1 MKKTWFAAIAAV
13 VLVLAGCGSEP
24 DEEPS
29 PLKIEG
35 GVLIKYEGTDEH
47 VTIPAEV
54 KEIGEGAFKGRTALR
69 SVVIPDSVTII
80 GDNAFVGCT
89 SLASLDLPD
98 SVTTIGDNAFVGCTS
113 ITAVVIPDSVETIG
127 DNVFVGCT
135 SIRNVT
141 ISDGVTKIGSN
152 AFSGCDSLVEIRY
165 GGTKAQWE
173 SLGDEFGIPGGVTV
187 HCKDGDIKTDNSS
200 SNGDVVGIPKPS
212 FTLENTSL
220 YRLTATCVGRDFDAA
235 GGLSDFGYNGSYL
248 YYPLEIDLD
257 KDTAEL
263 TAVVIVNEAV
273 GKMGI
278 GLIEVEDDGSV
289 DSYCFATT
297 ASSIRYFG
305 GTKAVDKDTGEP
317 KENGWGWKDGSTL
330 GLNKDNKPKLCSV
343 NVPYTFR
350 ATLLEKQLTFAI
362 IDSSGTVVG
371 THNSIDYKTL
381 VNNNGKVYFA
391 IGAISGDTSN
401 IAYSNINVTVNG
413 GTCTID
419 KIENSDGS
427 PCVKLSLYLSVDG
440 TTVKRYRN
448 GVPEN
453 LVIPDGVTAISNWAF
468 QDCPSKTIVIPDG
481 VKSIGI
487 GAFSNCRNLANV
499 EIPGSVTEIGGSAF
513 SYCSALTSVVIPDG
527 VTTIG
532 EYAFG
537 ECNSLTSVSIPAT
550 VTEIGFRAFPS
561 YYSSDYYSLGL
572 VIYYGG
578 TAAEWQSVNKHD
590 EDDKY
595 DYFSKNI
602 SVLCTDTPKNLPSY
616 LRVQGTKITGSD
628 RDNIPANLEIPK
640 GITEIGDSAFYY
652 CGQLIN
658 VELPDS
664 VTKIGRGAFQ
674 SCSAL
679 TSIVIPNNVTEIGV
693 YAFPNKWEFDPAS
706 RLVIRYG
713 GTSVE
718 WQKLIENC
726 TYDDGYDSDKYGKYA
741 LSEYITVLCSDTPTV
756 DGSLIVQGTTI
767 TRCDWNSVPA
777 NLAIP
782 EGITEI
788 GYNVFNN
795 CSLLT
800 SVTIPATVTSIGDY
814 AFGYCT
820 SLASV
825 TIGNGVKSIG
835 RYAFYMCTNLMSV
848 TYKGTKAQWNA
859 ITKETDW
866 NSSTGN
872 YTITC
877 TDGTI
882 AKQ

>member
-1 MKKTWFAAIAAV
+1 M
-13 VLVLAGCGSEP
+13 
-24 DEEPS
+24 
-29 PLKIEG
+29 
-35 GVLIKYEGTDEH
+35 
-47 VTIPAEV
+47 
-54 KEIGEGAFKGRTALR
+54 
-69 SVVIPDSVTII
+69 
-80 GDNAFVGCT
+80 
-89 SLASLDLPD
+89 
-98 SVTTIGDNAFVGCTS
+98 
-113 ITAVVIPDSVETIG
+113 
-127 DNVFVGCT
+127 
-135 SIRNVT
+135 
-141 ISDGVTKIGSN
+141 
-152 AFSGCDSLVEIRY
+152 
-165 GGTKAQWE
+165 
-173 SLGDEFGIPGGVTV
+173 
-187 HCKDGDIKTDNSS
+187 
-200 SNGDVVGIPKPS
+200 
-212 FTLENTSL
+212 
-220 YRLTATCVGRDFDAA
+220 
-235 GGLSDFGYNGSYL
+235 
-248 YYPLEIDLD
+248 
-257 KDTAEL
+257 
-263 TAVVIVNEAV
+263 
-273 GKMGI
+273 
-278 GLIEVEDDGSV
+278 
-289 DSYCFATT
+289 
-297 ASSIRYFG
+297 
-305 GTKAVDKDTGEP
+305 
-317 KENGWGWKDGSTL
+317 
-330 GLNKDNKPKLCSV
+330 
-343 NVPYTFR
+343 
-350 ATLLEKQLTFAI
+350 
-362 IDSSGTVVG
+362 
-371 THNSIDYKTL
+371 
-381 VNNNGKVYFA
+381 YFA

-427 PCVKLSLYLSVDG
+427 PCVKLPQYLSVDG
-440 TTVKRYRN
+440 TTVKRYWN

-616 LRVQGTKITGSD
+616 LRVQGTKITRSD

-679 TSIVIPNNVTEIGV
+679 TGIVIPNNMTEIGEYAFEDCNLLRNITIPSSV
-693 YAFPNKWEFDPAS
+693 KLIGYYAFPRKWESDSAS
-706 RLVIRYG
+706 RLVIHYG

-718 WQKLIENC
+718 WWKLIENA
-726 TYDDGYDSDKYGKYA
+726 TYDDGYGGKPSGEYVI
-741 LSEYITVLCSDTPTV
+741 SECITVLCSDTPTV

-767 TRCDWNSVPA
+767 TMCDRNSVPA
-777 NLAIP
+777 SLAIP

-788 GYNVFNN
+788 GYNAFNN
-795 CSLLT
+795 CSSLT
-800 SVTIPATVTSIGDY
+800 SVTIPASVTSIGDY
-814 AFGYCT
+814 AFDWCT

-825 TIGNGVKSIG
+825 TIGDGVKIIG

-877 TDGTI
+877 TDGNI
-882 AKQ
+882 NKN